1 MVLEN
6 HVVLQNGTPT
16 RMHFTDHRVEARPI
30 TERQTGRPAI
40 RNVLVLDVDQLDGRP
55 VHALFSTMA
64 EKLAARFSPYLA
76 DKGYRGYDFVVT
88 QNGDGWT
95 RDWTTRW
102 IPRT

>member
-6 HVVLQNGTPT
+6 HVVLQNGIPA
-16 RMHFTDHRVEARPI
+16 RMHFTDHRVEARTI
-30 TERQTGRPAI
+30 TEPQTGRPAV
-40 RNVLVLDVDQLDGRP
+40 RNVLVLDVDTLDGRP

-76 DKGYRGYDFVVT
+76 DKSYRAYDFLIT
-88 QNGDGWT
+88 QSGNGYT